1 MRALPVL
8 AGLLALA
15 AAGSGVHPSQAA
27 FTSSARNPANTITT
41 ASDWVAP
48 AVTVTSPAEGAFVT
62 DTTPT
67 IRGAAGTATGD
78 SSTISVRIYS
88 GTAAIGT
95 PVQTRTATRWS
106 GAWSTTAGTLADGT
120 YTVAAIQTDTGSN
133 TGTDAATFTI
143 DTTAPTPTSI
153 SAANRSGGVKGR
165 LGAGDS
171 ITYTF
176 SEAIAPAS
184 VLSTFA
190 GGSTTANVQ
199 VFFYNNG
206 SADYFGLLDGN
217 GQQNVKLDVGVAT
230 NAELV
235 TANVTWPATM
245 TQSSDGKSF
254 TVTLGTAPGS
264 GLATTSNSNRNMA
277 WNVNDA
283 PEDRAG
289 HGLSTTGTVTET
301 DNDQDF

>member
-1 MRALPVL
+1 MKPLPIL
-8 AGLLALA
+8 ASLLALA
-15 AAGSGVHPSQAA
+15 AAGSGVHTSQAA

-48 AVTVTSPAEGAFVT
+48 AVTVTSPSDGAFIT

-67 IRGAAGTATGD
+67 IRGAAGSASGD
-78 SSTISVRIYS
+78 SSTITVRIYS
-88 GTAAIGT
+88 GASASGT
-95 PVQTRTATRWS
+95 PAQTRTATRSS
-106 GAWSTTAGTLADGT
+106 GAWSTTAGTLSDGT
-120 YTVAAIQTDTGSN
+120 YTVAATQTDTASN
-133 TGTDAATFTI
+133 VGTDSATFTI
-143 DTTAPTPTSI
+143 DTTAPTPVSI

-165 LGAGDS
+165 LGTGDS

-184 VLSTFA
+184 VLSTFT

-206 SADYFGLLDGN
+206 SADYFGVLDGN
-217 GQQNVKLDVGVAT
+217 GQQNVKLDGGVAT

-245 TQSSDGKSF
+245 TQSSDGRSF
-254 TVTLGTAPGS
+254 TITLGTTPAS
-264 GLATTSNSNRNMA
+264 GLATTVNGPRNMV
-277 WNVNDA
+277 WTVDTA

-289 HGLSTTGTVTET
+289 HGLSGAGTVTET